1 MSHEKQN
8 KFVGS
13 MRHIPGLKVYEMNT
27 ETYRF
32 TEAKMESLAVVKSE
46 VRSDGTHINDVVK
59 SSKIIMKPGHIY
71 CQALNP
77 RNAARK
83 FAKRL
88 GLQKVENGTDDKTNS
103 RD

>member
-1 MSHEKQN
+1 MAHEKQE

-32 TEAKMESLAVVKSE
+32 TEAKMETTAKVKGDF
-46 VRSDGTHINDVVK
+46 RSDGIHINDVVK
-59 SSKIIMKPGHIY
+59 SSKIIMRPGHIY

-88 GLQKVENGTDDKTNS
+88 GLQKVENGTDNKTNS